1 MWYLYTMEFYSAMKN
16 EIFSFTSKW
25 MKVENIILS
34 EISQTQTAKNK
45 CSPSYP
51 DFRSKTNAAILLD
64 LGHTLRGEDIHRGG
78 IGKGKKS
85 KN

>member
-1 MWYLYTMEFYSAMKN
+1 MEFYSAMKN
-16 EIFSFTSKW
+16 ETLSFTSKC

-34 EISQTQTAKNK
+34 EISQAQTAKNK
-45 CSPSYP
+45 CSPAYP

-64 LGHTLRGEDIHRGG
+64 LGHMLRGKHIYTGG
-78 IGKGKKS
+78 TGKGRKP